1 METGLTQA
9 VCKNIQNYREVR
21 RIKPT
26 ASDLKF
32 DFTLAGI
39 SICQQCMS
47 RSACQIAALL
57 NIPVM
62 DCTYFLQEQVN

>member
-1 METGLTQA
+1 MELAQT
-9 VCKNIQNYREVR
+9 VCKNIQPHKKIR

-32 DFTLAGI
+32 DFSLSRTT
-39 SICQQCMS
+39 ICNQCSS
-47 RSACQIAALL
+47 RPVCQIAALL

-62 DCTYFLQEQVN
+62 DCTYFSHEQLN